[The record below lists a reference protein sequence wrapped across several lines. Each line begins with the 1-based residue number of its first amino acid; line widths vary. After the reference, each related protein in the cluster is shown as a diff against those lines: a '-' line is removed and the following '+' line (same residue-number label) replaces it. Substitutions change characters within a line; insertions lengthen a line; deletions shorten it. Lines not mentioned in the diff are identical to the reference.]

1 MTCFV
6 NNPENADKPA
16 IRNYKTKELEVVNHI
31 KNIFEIIYGFLIN
44 EFKVVFLIE
53 DLIYF

>member
-16 IRNYKTKELEVVNHI
+16 IRNYKTKELEVINHI
-31 KNIFEIIYGFLIN
+31 KNILEIIYWFLIN
-44 EFKVVFLIE
+44 
-53 DLIYF
+53 

>member
-1 MTCFV
+1 MPCFV

-16 IRNYKTKELEVVNHI
+16 MRNYKTKELEVVNHI
-31 KNIFEIIYGFLIN
+31 KNILEIIYGFLID
-44 EFKVVFLIE
+44 EFKVEFLIE

>member
-1 MTCFV
+1 MFC

-16 IRNYKTKELEVVNHI
+16 MRNYKTKELEVVNNI
-31 KNIFEIIYGFLIN
+31 KNILKIIVGILIKR
-44 EFKVVFLIE
+44 FKIDVLDE